1 MRMIPESYPFRR
13 YVDAKLR
20 VDNPDESERMRDL
33 VPIIMLESSFF
44 PLDGQLSPEGVWRI
58 LEEHIDA
65 GVLAKSVTRGDL
77 AAVIQQD
84 LVQEVWRE
92 MAETDEVK
100 RNLERLAPVVERY
113 GY

>member
-1 MRMIPESYPFRR
+1 
-13 YVDAKLR
+13 
-20 VDNPDESERMRDL
+20 

-44 PLDGQLSPEGVWRI
+44 PLDGQLSAEGVWRI

-65 GVLAKSVTRGDL
+65 GVLSKSVTRRDL
-77 AAVIQQD
+77 DAVIQQD

-92 MAETDEVK
+92 MAQTDEVK
-100 RNLERLAPVVERY
+100 RNLERLAPVVEKY